1 MEKGFDRI
9 YGAISRRL
17 LRTVDGIIDQRIC
30 GQSLVKYVP
39 SVYRDDANGVGM
51 TGSQSTNY
59 VILNRIF
66 SHVRLTE
73 EDSFLDV
80 GCGKG
85 RVLAFLLKE
94 HAPCALYGVEI
105 NEISGSVAMEWTAR
119 YEQVSVKIGD
129 AFEMDYNPYTVL
141 FMNRPF
147 LPKTFLEFIEKL
159 ESTLTHPITFI
170 YWVDQQSGYLLKDR
184 PGWNMQFRE
193 KLTSIYGVK
202 IAKAP
207 QYYSIW
213 TYDPGV

>member
-1 MEKGFDRI
+1 M
-9 YGAISRRL
+9 
-17 LRTVDGIIDQRIC
+17 DGIIDQRIC

-66 SHVRLTE
+66 SHVSLTE

-105 NEISGSVAMEWTAR
+105 NEISGSVAVEWTAR

-129 AFEMDYNPYTVL
+129 AFEMDYNLYTVL

-184 PGWNMQFRE
+184 PGWNMQIKE
-193 KLTSIYGVK
+193 KQNSSNGVK

-207 QYYSIW
+207 KYYSIW